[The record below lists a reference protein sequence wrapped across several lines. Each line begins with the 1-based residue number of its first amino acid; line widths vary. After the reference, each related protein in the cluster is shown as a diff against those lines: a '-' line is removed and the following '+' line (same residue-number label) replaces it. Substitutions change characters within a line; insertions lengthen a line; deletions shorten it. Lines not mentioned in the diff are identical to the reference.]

1 MESVES
7 NKINFIHLLLK
18 HGADP
23 HIRNNDGETAMSVSP
38 PFIQEILGSEVKQRM
53 LKERRL
59 LKEAAGGSLRSCI
72 ACGGQKDG
80 NKRCTGC
87 YLVMYCSKTCQVKH
101 WKEHS
106 HKCKVSLLDTLSMIL
121 KCFLFH
127 VENSVRIQNGVLVG
141 YLHKWNMQH
150 NRQGIK
156 RAH

>member
-80 NKRCTGC
+80 NKRMHRMLPGHVLQQIMSSET
-87 YLVMYCSKTCQVKH
+87 LERTQPQLQSKPP
-101 WKEHS
+101 
-106 HKCKVSLLDTLSMIL
+106 
-121 KCFLFH
+121 
-127 VENSVRIQNGVLVG
+127 R
-141 YLHKWNMQH
+141 
-150 NRQGIK
+150 
-156 RAH
+156 